1 MSLTNGIGEIPYPS
15 DAGALGATVGTRGA
29 ARAGGAPRNSRPAN
43 SVAGELAM
51 DAAKVSLAGA
61 MISQA
66 TRGSDLRFDKVAAL
80 QQAIASGSYNVSS
93 ADLADKLIGV
103 LLK

>member
-1 MSLTNGIGEIPYPS
+1 
-15 DAGALGATVGTRGA
+15 
-29 ARAGGAPRNSRPAN
+29 
-43 SVAGELAM
+43 VAGELAM